1 MRIPYDTMLAEFRR
15 VFLKIGFTPERG
27 ELLAKLF
34 AENMRDGVY
43 SHGLMRV
50 PSFTRSVLNKSGI
63 DPDAEPE
70 RVGTIGILEQWD
82 GKLGPGMLNAHAC
95 MNRAIELAKEHGMG
109 CVGLRNTNHWMRA
122 GAYGLQAA
130 KAGYI
135 GICWTNTT
143 QLIPPYGSTD
153 KKVGNNPL
161 VVGIPRPNGQHV
173 LLDMALSQ
181 FSNGKLDVYRESG
194 RSLPVPGGYDSDGNL
209 SYDPGDIQDAG
220 RPLPIGHWKG
230 TGLAMVLDLV
240 GALLAG
246 GRTTYQIAC
255 DPSEFGVT
263 QTYIAFDI
271 KSISGENRLRDLV
284 DETVADFQ
292 DASTIEGEDKA
303 TYPGERMYRTRTE
316 NLRDGIP
323 VDPVYWNQV
332 LEI

>member
-1 MRIPYDTMLAEFRR
+1 MFNEFYR
-15 VFLKIGFTPERG
+15 VFLKVGFTPERG
-27 ELLAKLF
+27 GLLAKLF

-50 PSFTRSVLNKSGI
+50 PSLVRSMQAKVGI
-63 DPDAEPE
+63 DPDAEPQL
-70 RVGTIGILEQWD
+70 VGTIGILEQWD

-95 MNRAIELAKEHGMG
+95 MNRAIELSKEHGMG

-130 KAGYI
+130 EAGFI

-143 QLIPPYGSTD
+143 QLIPPYGSTE

-194 RSLPVPGGYDSDGNL
+194 QTLPVPGGYDKDGNL
-209 SYDPGDIQDAG
+209 SYDPGAIQESV

-230 TGLAMVLDLV
+230 IGLAIVLDLV
-240 GALLAG
+240 GALIAG
-246 GRTTYQIAC
+246 GRSTCQIAR
-255 DPSEFGVT
+255 DGNEFGVT
-263 QTYIAFDI
+263 QTYIAFDV
-271 KSISGENRLRDLV
+271 KSISGEDRLRDLV
-284 DETVADFQ
+284 DETLEDFQ
-292 DASTIEGEDKA
+292 DASTIDGEDQA

-316 NLRDGIP
+316 NLSKGIP

-332 LEI
+332 LEL